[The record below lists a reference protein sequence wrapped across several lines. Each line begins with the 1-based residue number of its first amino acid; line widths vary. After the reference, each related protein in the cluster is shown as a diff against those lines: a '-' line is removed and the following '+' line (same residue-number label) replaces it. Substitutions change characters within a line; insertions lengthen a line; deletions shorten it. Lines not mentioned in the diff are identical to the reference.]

1 MKEVRYK
8 QSRGR
13 YKSRELNNQAEN
25 QAYIDA
31 GANWKVR
38 RRLLGEARNATDK
51 PGSMVVGEA
60 VGVLDGDVV
69 KTT

>member
-1 MKEVRYK
+1 MSSIQAYRCEGRRKRGRGVKEVRYK

-25 QAYIDA
+25 QAYKDA

-38 RRLLGEARNATDK
+38 RRMKYHRRDRE
-51 PGSMVVGEA
+51 
-60 VGVLDGDVV
+60 
-69 KTT
+69 

>member
-25 QAYIDA
+25 QAYKDA

-38 RRLLGEARNATDK
+38 RRLLGEARNATDET
-51 PGSMVVGEA
+51 GSSEVDDA
-60 VGVLDGDVV
+60 VGASWLMMQ
-69 KTT
+69 